1 MDVRVNKSAESG
13 IELRSRSMLLADT
26 NGDILFTQSLAVT
39 LRLVRERLG
48 TQTGAGGLFG
58 KRLLIVGR
66 RTDFTFSRW
75 ARNLSSSD
83 SCELSRTLVH
93 VAKEGEM
100 MLPWACDY
108 FLAVPGTFDWDSE
121 RSWMP
126 LQPALPLTDP
136 TSLLAKQ
143 SFPITSSGM
152 SPTIKQ

>member
-1 MDVRVNKSAESG
+1 
-13 IELRSRSMLLADT
+13 MLLADT
-26 NGDILFTQSLAVT
+26 NGDILFTQSLTVT

-100 MLPWACDY
+100 MLPCG
-108 FLAVPGTFDWDSE
+108 P
-121 RSWMP
+121 M
-126 LQPALPLTDP
+126 LPP
-136 TSLLAKQ
+136 IRC
-143 SFPITSSGM
+143 SFPNACTGAVGRAEVGCWFSAAAIV
-152 SPTIKQ
+152 